1 MKAVFII
8 FCLLAVNC
16 VSAQS
21 LEERFR
27 AFQQSAHVNYQS
39 FRAKAN
45 QQYADFMRLAWE
57 DHFANSPIPVPE
69 EVVVP
74 PVVYDDEKLQKDEE
88 LVKQDEKNNDEI
100 NHDVKGNE
108 VIVEVVITP
117 PLPQP
122 QPEPIAEPE
131 PIPHS
136 DEYTCIFDYFNT
148 TCSVRVPLQL
158 LRLSAA
164 TNEDFAQ
171 GWEILSN
178 GEYEATL
185 ADCLRLRDELSLCDW
200 GYLLMLSEF
209 SKNAYLADN
218 NEATLLCA
226 WLYCQSGYQMR
237 LALDGAR
244 LNLLY
249 ASQHTIYRKS
259 YFNLEGQKYYPLKAA
274 SKSLQICTVAFE
286 KEQALSLH
294 VVDYPR
300 LQTDYSD
307 IRLLQSKKYDDIQV
321 SVKTN
326 RNLLSF
332 YETYPSNELNN
343 NALTRWAMYAN
354 TPLTEEVRNM
364 MYPALYSHLKGCDYR
379 VAVEKVLNFVQTAFV
394 YEYDDKVWGGDRA
407 FFAEETLFYPYAD
420 CEDRSILFSRL
431 VRDLLRLPVLL
442 VYYPGH
448 VATAVAFPTEE
459 SGDYIMVDGVRY
471 TVCDPTYIGAPVGDT
486 MPGMD
491 NKTAQVMLLN

>member
-1 MKAVFII
+1 MKSVFII
-8 FCLLAVNC
+8 LCLLAVNC

-57 DHFANSPIPVPE
+57 EHFANSPIPVPE

-74 PVVYDDEKLQKDEE
+74 PVVYDDEKVQKDEE
-88 LVKQDEKNNDEI
+88 HVKRDEKNNDEI
-100 NHDVKGNE
+100 DHDVKGNE

-122 QPEPIAEPE
+122 QPEPIADPE

-200 GYLLMLSEF
+200 GYLLMLSEL

-237 LALDGAR
+237 LAL
-244 LNLLY
+244 
-249 ASQHTIYRKS
+249 S
-259 YFNLEGQKYYPLKAA
+259 
-274 SKSLQICTVAFE
+274 C
-286 KEQALSLH
+286 
-294 VVDYPR
+294 
-300 LQTDYSD
+300 
-307 IRLLQSKKYDDIQV
+307 
-321 SVKTN
+321 
-326 RNLLSF
+326 
-332 YETYPSNELNN
+332 
-343 NALTRWAMYAN
+343 
-354 TPLTEEVRNM
+354 
-364 MYPALYSHLKGCDYR
+364 
-379 VAVEKVLNFVQTAFV
+379 
-394 YEYDDKVWGGDRA
+394 
-407 FFAEETLFYPYAD
+407 
-420 CEDRSILFSRL
+420 
-431 VRDLLRLPVLL
+431 LP
-442 VYYPGH
+442 
-448 VATAVAFPTEE
+448 
-459 SGDYIMVDGVRY
+459 
-471 TVCDPTYIGAPVGDT
+471 
-486 MPGMD
+486 
-491 NKTAQVMLLN
+491 